1 MAADID
7 QKPPMT
13 MPSSARPAMN
23 TTTLFAIATIIP
35 DAIISATS
43 QSSTRRRSM
52 PRVADEIMRL
62 VTTAKKP
69 ETAMA

>member
-1 MAADID
+1 
-7 QKPPMT
+7 
-13 MPSSARPAMN
+13 MN
-23 TTTLFAIATIIP
+23 TTTLFAIATITP
-35 DAIISATS
+35 DAIINATS

>member
-1 MAADID
+1 
-7 QKPPMT
+7 
-13 MPSSARPAMN
+13 MN
-23 TTTLFAIATIIP
+23 TTTLFAIATITP
-35 DAIISATS
+35 DAIINATS

-52 PRVADEIMRL
+52 PRVADEIMRF